1 MFDTIESKITFEIP
15 TNLDLDI
22 LTNNYTLL
30 FSEMDTLTTLAD
42 KQASVG
48 GGSVMGDDE
57 YNRFIG
63 DVWVGII
70 LTLMIISSVF
80 CMCACFL
87 YHKFRQWKRS
97 GEFYKLIKLVLIN
110 YCNNFLFDLIYFFKR
125 VTGLSTEIINTL
137 LSKMF
142 LF

>member
-15 TNLDLDI
+15 TNLDMDI

-30 FSEMDTLTTLAD
+30 FSEMDTFSTLTD
-42 KQASVG
+42 KKASG
-48 GGSVMGDDE
+48 GVGSVMGDDE

-70 LTLMIISSVF
+70 LTLMIISSIF

-97 GEFYKLIKLVLIN
+97 GKFISN
-110 YCNNFLFDLIYFFKR
+110 QLIY
-125 VTGLSTEIINTL
+125 
-137 LSKMF
+137 
-142 LF
+142 

>member
-1 MFDTIESKITFEIP
+1 MFDITHESKITFEIP
-15 TNLDLDI
+15 TNLDLNI

-30 FSEMDTLTTLAD
+30 FSEMDSLATLAE
-42 KQASVG
+42 KKTSVG
-48 GGSVMGDDE
+48 GGLVMGDDE

-97 GEFYKLIKLVLIN
+97 GKFINLFNLIN
-110 YCNNFLFDLIYFFKR
+110 FD
-125 VTGLSTEIINTL
+125 
-137 LSKMF
+137 
-142 LF
+142 